1 MEKIKGNVIF
11 EGIVIGKPYIKKKR
25 ELKIEEKTI
34 DLDLINMEVARVE
47 EAVKNT
53 KFEIDHLID
62 SLQDR
67 VNKEELKIMNVQR
80 LMLDDPVFLSDI
92 INTIQADKKNAEYAV
107 DLVLK
112 KFVNQFKSLSD
123 PFYRERSVDVQELGN
138 KIIQNLLFEKPQ
150 KEDLDGKI
158 IITKELEPFELLK
171 YYHDK
176 VDIRGIIT
184 EMGGETSHA
193 AILCKALGIPTIM
206 GVNDIF
212 FKELSS
218 HKEIILD
225 ARQEKSFVILEPDQ
239 ITSSF
244 YQNEYQVFENESKEI
259 EALKGKS
266 ILTKD
271 KQRVSLKANLGG
283 EIEVTQL
290 ENHLPDGVGLL
301 RTEFIYMDSDN
312 FPSEEKQ
319 VEIYTYIYD
328 KLGDDKPL
336 TIRTLDIG
344 GDKKLSYF
352 TIPEEANPFLG
363 LRAIRLCLANKDMF
377 KTQLRA
383 ILRTAYK
390 RNIKIMYPMISK
402 LEELWEANKL
412 LEECKKELEKEGL
425 NYSKHIQVGMMIEV
439 PASAIMADMFA
450 KEVDFFSIGTN
461 DLTQYVMA
469 ADRLSKGVASVYDK
483 YDPSV
488 IRMVYNSAK
497 AALENNIEISVCGE
511 VAGESLA
518 IIIFLIF
525 GIRELSMLPALLPKA
540 KKIIK
545 NISISELE
553 KYKEA
558 ILNCKTSK
566 EIKDLLKEYY

>member
-469 ADRLSKGVASVYDK
+469 ADRLSKGVSSVYDK

>member
-1 MEKIKGNVIF
+1 MENIKGNVIF
-11 EGIVIGKPYIKKKR
+11 EGIVIAKPYIKRKKS
-25 ELKIEEKTI
+25 LVIEEKIIEVDMI
-34 DLDLINMEVARVE
+34 DSEVMRVE

-62 SLQDR
+62 SLKDR

-80 LMLDDPVFLSDI
+80 VMLDDPVFLSDI
-92 INTIQADKKNAEYAV
+92 IKKIKVDRKNAEYAV

-112 KFVNQFKSLSD
+112 KFVKQFKSLSD
-123 PFYRERSVDVQELGN
+123 PIYRERAVDVQELGN

-171 YYHDK
+171 YYNDG
-176 VDIRGIIT
+176 VDIKGIIT
-184 EMGGETSHA
+184 EIGGETSHA

-212 FKELSS
+212 FKELNSDE
-218 HKEIILD
+218 EIILD
-225 ARQEKSFVILEPDQ
+225 ARQNKACVILNPNLV
-239 ITSSF
+239 TNSF
-244 YQNEYQVFENESKEI
+244 YQNEYQVFENEIREI
-259 EALKGKS
+259 EALRGKE

-271 KQRVSLKANLGG
+271 GQRIYLKANLGG
-283 EIEVTQL
+283 EIEITQL
-290 ENHLPDGVGLL
+290 ENYLPDGVGLL
-301 RTEFIYMDSDN
+301 RTEFIYMDNDD

-319 VEIYTYIYD
+319 VEVYTHIYE
-328 KLGDDKPL
+328 KLGNDKPL

-352 TIPEEANPFLG
+352 TMPEEANPFLG

-383 ILRTAYK
+383 ILRTAYN
-390 RNIKIMYPMISK
+390 RNIKMMYPMIAK
-402 LEELWEANKL
+402 LEELWEANQL
-412 LEECKKELEKEGL
+412 LEECKLELKKEGL
-425 NYSKHIQVGMMIEV
+425 DYSDNMEVGMMIEI
-439 PASAIMADMFA
+439 PASAIMADIFA

-461 DLTQYVMA
+461 DLVQYVMA
-469 ADRLSKGVASVYDK
+469 ADRLSKGVSNVYDK

-488 IRMVYNSAK
+488 IRMVHNTAR
-497 AALENNIEISVCGE
+497 AALENNIDISVCGE
-511 VAGESLA
+511 VAGEPLA
-518 IIIFLIF
+518 IAIFLLF

-545 NISISELE
+545 NISIAELE
-553 KYKEA
+553 KYKDI
-558 ILNCKTSK
+558 ILNCRTSK
-566 EIKDLLKEYY
+566 EMKELLKEYY